1 MYVYLILFPQELFLR
16 GKVDLSRAMGRVKV
30 KGTRHKGANNPD
42 DEPDFFSYPAI
53 DEEAEEAKL
62 SQCPQVEATSVA
74 SATMSIDPIPV
85 PVSLDSKE
93 RTDQGAFD
101 DEDDAID
108 SLLEET
114 FFGSVFDPSGSNI
127 EFNTKPASLVEPQN
141 PNISSAA
148 KGPADPGFVPPL
160 PDDISDIFL
169 SDTDHLY

>member
-1 MYVYLILFPQELFLR
+1 MYVYLIFFSQELFLR

-42 DEPDFFSYPAI
+42 DEPDFFSYPAL
-53 DEEAEEAKL
+53 DEEAEKAKL
-62 SQCPQVEATSVA
+62 FSQEEATSVA
-74 SATMSIDPIPV
+74 AATMSIDPLPV
-85 PVSLDSKE
+85 PVSLDSTE

-101 DEDDAID
+101 DEDEAID

-114 FFGSVFDPSGSNI
+114 FFGSDPSRPETNNI
-127 EFNTKPASLVEPQN
+127 EFNTKPASLDELQN
-141 PNISSAA
+141 PIISSAA
-148 KGPADPGFVPPL
+148 KGPADPGYVPPL

>member
-1 MYVYLILFPQELFLR
+1 M
-16 GKVDLSRAMGRVKV
+16 DLSRAMGRVKV

-42 DEPDFFSYPAI
+42 DEPDFFSYPALRV

-62 SQCPQVEATSVA
+62 FSKEEATS
-74 SATMSIDPIPV
+74 MSIDPIPAA
-85 PVSLDSKE
+85 VSLDSTCTE

-108 SLLEET
+108 SLLEEA
-114 FFGSVFDPSGSNI
+114 FLGSVFDPSGNNI
-127 EFNTKPASLVEPQN
+127 EFNTKPASLFEPQN
-141 PNISSAA
+141 PMISSAA

-169 SDTDHLY
+169 PDTDHPY

>member
-1 MYVYLILFPQELFLR
+1 MYVYLIFFSQELFLR

-42 DEPDFFSYPAI
+42 DEPDFFSYPAL
-53 DEEAEEAKL
+53 DEEAEKAKL
-62 SQCPQVEATSVA
+62 FSQEEATSVA
-74 SATMSIDPIPV
+74 AATMSIDPLPV
-85 PVSLDSKE
+85 PVSLGSTE

-114 FFGSVFDPSGSNI
+114 FFGAGFEPSGNNI

-141 PNISSAA
+141 PIISSAA
-148 KGPADPGFVPPL
+148 KGPADPGYVPPL

>member
-1 MYVYLILFPQELFLR
+1 M
-16 GKVDLSRAMGRVKV
+16 DLSRVMGRVKV

-42 DEPDFFSYPAI
+42 DEPDFFSYPALHVHV

-62 SQCPQVEATSVA
+62 FSKEEATS
-74 SATMSIDPIPV
+74 MSIYPIPA
-85 PVSLDSKE
+85 PVSLDSTE

-108 SLLEET
+108 SLLEEA
-114 FFGSVFDPSGSNI
+114 FFGSDFDPSGNNI

-141 PNISSAA
+141 PMISSAA

-169 SDTDHLY
+169 PDTDHLY